1 MEHIDEG
8 TIHAWLDGALPADE
22 ASRIEAHVSSCA
34 ACATAVAEARGL
46 IAASSRI
53 LSALDEV
60 PGGVIPVAVVTAES
74 LTSGRVPGDAAR
86 IGADDDSAATERHE
100 ERGAVIGAASA
111 ARGARSTRRHARRP
125 WYRRPQWAAAAGI
138 AFLAVAATSV
148 WQGSRSLRVM
158 DDARESMQSAP
169 MAVEP
174 RADVAA
180 DAAAASTSGARA
192 ARALSADAPGAPR
205 QRAQAESSARTDAAT
220 FNELKKE
227 ASAATAAG
235 KLQAEAPA
243 IAKLTITTA
252 SPERRASGGN
262 ARHQAPVVPVPA
274 DPLPSIAASTSAETR
289 AKRMLDSVARTRPL
303 SLAADAITRDDSARV
318 TGDARAQ
325 RKAAAPS
332 LENVVVTGASSAVT
346 RATLRP
352 PAARLEQAGAAPPVT
367 PASLA
372 GCYLVQ
378 PADVAR
384 TVGAGSLLQLEFAGA
399 GSDEARP
406 AYSARDLGAG
416 NVQPSSATQLL
427 RWTLSTSGEVVLVRG
442 EGAGAQRVTLRI
454 GGTPGNTIAAGQL
467 QGTRTT
473 CPTR

>member
-8 TIHAWLDGALPADE
+8 TIHAWLDGALPSDE
-22 ASRIEAHVSSCA
+22 TARIEAHVASCT
-34 ACATAVAEARGL
+34 ACAIAVAEARGL

-60 PGGVIPVAVVTAES
+60 PGGVIPVQVVTTES
-74 LTSGRVPGDAAR
+74 LTSGRAPGAAAR
-86 IGADDDSAATERHE
+86 LGADGDSAATQTHR
-100 ERGAVIGAASA
+100 ERGAVIGAANA
-111 ARGARSTRRHARRP
+111 ARGVHSTTRQPRRP
-125 WYRRPQWAAAAGI
+125 WYRQPQWAAAAGL
-138 AFLAVAATSV
+138 AFLALAGTTVVRRS
-148 WQGSRSLRVM
+148 GSPSVM
-158 DDARESMQSAP
+158 DSARESIQSAP
-169 MAVEP
+169 MAAEP
-174 RADVAA
+174 RADLAA
-180 DAAAASTSGARA
+180 DAAASSTSDALSASAR
-192 ARALSADAPGAPR
+192 SADAPGAPG
-205 QRAQAESSARTDAAT
+205 QRALAETSAPAGAAT
-220 FNELKKE
+220 SNEMKKD
-227 ASAATAAG
+227 AGAGRAAG

-243 IAKLTITTA
+243 IAKLRVTSA

-262 ARHQAPVVPVPA
+262 ARDETPVVPVPA
-274 DPLPSIAASTSAETR
+274 APLPSIVASASVESR
-289 AKRMLDSVARTRPL
+289 AKRMMDSVARNRPL

-318 TGDARAQ
+318 AGDARAQ
-325 RKAAAPS
+325 RKAAAS
-332 LENVVVTGASSAVT
+332 ALESVVVTGASSAVT

-416 NVQPSSATQLL
+416 NVQPSSASSLL

-442 EGAGAQRVTLRI
+442 EGAMAQRVTLRI
-454 GGTPGNTIAAGQL
+454 GRTPGDTLAAGQL
-467 QGTRTT
+467 QGTRTA
-473 CPTR
+473 CPAR